1 MSEGPTGSD
10 PGQRG
15 SDLSDLR
22 SRLAALHGSV
32 ERLGRDD
39 EPVPPPA
46 PAPAPDPYTYPDP
59 ATQPPQ
65 PPAAAAPE
73 PDPYAQPPGPPAE
86 TPAPEWGYNPYAEPA
101 PEPPAPP
108 PGVDPYG
115 YSIPAAPEPAPDPY
129 QPPPAA
135 TNGQGEPDPA
145 AAAALANIAIL
156 DIGPF
161 ADLIELRHFEEAVAR
176 LEAVRDVRV
185 RRFGHGR
192 AMIELGLAG
201 PYAIGREL
209 FRLGRPIQVE
219 PGPEGEIIVDF
230 TDVPDEIAVET
241 EEGDPAA
248 VTAEPIGAED
258 DPDDAGKDRGD
269 V

>member
-32 ERLGRDD
+32 EKLGREDD
-39 EPVPPPA
+39 RVPPPA
-46 PAPAPDPYTYPDP
+46 PAAAPDPYSYPDP
-59 ATQPPQ
+59 AAGAPPEPG
-65 PPAAAAPE
+65 PPA
-73 PDPYAQPPGPPAE
+73 DPYAQPPGQE
-86 TPAPEWGYNPYAEPA
+86 PAPEWGYNPYAESA
-101 PEPPAPP
+101 PQPP
-108 PGVDPYG
+108 VDPYG
-115 YSIPAAPEPAPDPY
+115 YSIPAAPESAPEAY
-129 QPPPAA
+129 QPAPAA
-135 TNGQGEPDPA
+135 TNGQGETEAGTIGVP
-145 AAAALANIAIL
+145 ANIAIL

-209 FRLGRPIQVE
+209 FHLGRPMQVE

-230 TDVPDEIAVET
+230 TDVPDEIVVEPV
-241 EEGDPAA
+241 EGDPAA

-258 DPDDAGKDRGD
+258 EATDDAGRDRGD